1 MLGSPIP
8 PQVSAHAPFISSAGA
23 GLIKGLLHMTAT
35 RGTGLDSPRVSVGTD
50 IEDRSDRHRDT
61 SRGADATLHAGRSS
75 PFARLGRWAAT
86 HFRRVLIAWLLVVL
100 VFGIFAVRVENALAG
115 AGWQASNSQSV
126 AARAIIEKNFSGLGA
141 TGLQVVIVDHHG
153 PIASDPQAQAI
164 VVKATNVLRSDR
176 RVSTVVPPQAG
187 VSVSRDGRTAI
198 ITAGADADA
207 NKMVQAADAVVAPLG
222 ALSTSRVTVTLTGD
236 SALWADFN
244 TANRSAM
251 LRSEMLSWPVTIII
265 LVIAFG
271 SLVAAGLP
279 LLLTMAGLLV
289 AAGALVITTK
299 FTPVSIWAL
308 NFALMFALALGIDY
322 ALFLVMRFRSALK
335 RRGAEPGDRE
345 AIVASVAETVDTA
358 GKAVAFSALTVLA
371 SLAAILIVPSPAFRS
386 MAFGIML
393 SVVAVLAAT
402 LTLLPAVLGKLGT
415 NINKGAIRLRRG
427 PRPEGEGRLDRM
439 LHSWGKFLWRHPFPA
454 GAAALVLLLLAAAPV
469 IGMRTN
475 MPSITI
481 VPPSANARVGYDQ
494 VTNAFGP
501 GAPGTLQVLVPEGRQ
516 EQAMVTLAHV
526 SGVARIVPGPTNAGW
541 TLDQVVPTSGPSTTT
556 TGATIDHLR
565 QVLPAGTLIGGAAA
579 ENHDLQQ
586 SLASHT
592 PVVLAILGV
601 LGFLLLL
608 IALGAPLIA
617 AMGVLITALSVAG
630 AFGIGRLIFQNGFLS
645 GPLGFQ
651 PQGFIDAWA
660 PLFFGAMVFGVAM
673 DYTLFMLSAA
683 KERYETHPDPE
694 HAMVGSMRTSGRVV
708 LSAAAVMIAVFLT
721 FALSGP
727 LAPKEMGVIL
737 AIAVALDAL
746 VVRLVVLPV
755 VLRLAG
761 HGAWH
766 QPKWL
771 GRILPKVKFS
781 H

>member
-1 MLGSPIP
+1 MRRDASDASGG
-8 PQVSAHAPFISSAGA
+8 VAHPAHP
-23 GLIKGLLHMTAT
+23 
-35 RGTGLDSPRVSVGTD
+35 
-50 IEDRSDRHRDT
+50 
-61 SRGADATLHAGRSS
+61 S
-75 PFARLGRWAAT
+75 PFARLGAWAAT
-86 HFRRVLIAWLLVVL
+86 HFRHVLIGWALVLL
-100 VFGIFAVRVENALAG
+100 VFGFFAVHVESSLAG

-126 AARAIIEKNFSGLGA
+126 AARAVIEKNFSGLGA
-141 TGLQVVIVDHHG
+141 TGLQVVIVDHNG
-153 PIASDPQAQAI
+153 PIASDPQAQA
-164 VVKATNVLRSDR
+164 VVAKATTVLRSDP

-198 ITAGADADA
+198 ITAGSAADS
-207 NKMVQAADAVVAPLG
+207 NKMVQAADSVQPKLA
-222 ALSTSRVTVTLTGD
+222 ALSSAGVSVTLTGD
-236 SALWADFN
+236 SALWANFN
-244 TANRSAM
+244 NANRSAM
-251 LRSEMLSWPVTIII
+251 LRSELFSWPVTIII

-322 ALFLVMRFRSALK
+322 ALFLVMRFRAALE
-335 RRGAEPGDRE
+335 RRGAEPGDRD

-393 SVVAVLAAT
+393 SVLAVLAAT

-415 NINKGAIRLRRG
+415 NVNKGRIRLRRT
-427 PRPEGEGRLDRM
+427 PRPEGEGPLDRM
-439 LHSWGKFLWRHPFPA
+439 LHSWGRFLWRHPFPA

-481 VPPSANARVGYDQ
+481 VPPTANARVGYDQ
-494 VTNAFGP
+494 VTGAFGA
-501 GAPGTLQVLVPEGRQ
+501 GAPGTLQVLVPAAAQ
-516 EQAMVTLAHV
+516 AQAMATLAHTP
-526 SGVARIVPGPTNAGW
+526 GVAGAVPGPTNAGW
-541 TLDQVVPTSGPSTTT
+541 TFDQVVPTTGPSTTT

-586 SLASHT
+586 SLAAHT
-592 PVVLAILGV
+592 PLVLAILGV

-755 VLRLAG
+755 VLRLGG
-761 HGAWH
+761 HSAWH

>member
-1 MLGSPIP
+1 
-8 PQVSAHAPFISSAGA
+8 
-23 GLIKGLLHMTAT
+23 MTAT
-35 RGTGLDSPRVSVGTD
+35 RGTDLDSPQVSAGTEVAD
-50 IEDRSDRHRDT
+50 LPAEIRD
-61 SRGADATLHAGRSS
+61 SVRGDDNPVSSGRPG
-75 PFARLGRWAAT
+75 PFARLGAWAAT
-86 HFRRVLIAWLLVVL
+86 HFRRVLIAWVLVVL
-100 VFGIFAVRVENALAG
+100 VFGIFAVHVENALAG

-126 AARAIIEKNFSGLGA
+126 AARTIIEKDFSGLGA
-141 TGLQVVIVDHHG
+141 TALEVVMVDHHG
-153 PIASDPQAQAI
+153 AIASDPHAQAV
-164 VVKATNVLRSDR
+164 VVKATNVLRSDP
-176 RVSTVVPPQAG
+176 RVSTVVPPQPG

-198 ITAGADADA
+198 ITAGSAANS
-207 NKMVQAADAVVAPLG
+207 NKMVQAADSVEPKLA
-222 ALSTSRVTVTLTGD
+222 ALSSSGVTVTLTGD
-236 SALWADFN
+236 SALWANFN

-279 LLLTMAGLLV
+279 LLLTMVGLLV

-299 FTPVSIWAL
+299 FMPVSIWAL

-322 ALFLVMRFRSALK
+322 ALFLVMRFRAALK
-335 RRGAEPGDRE
+335 RRGAEPGDHE
-345 AIVASVAETVDTA
+345 AIVASVAETVATA

-371 SLAAILIVPSPAFRS
+371 SLAAIMIVPSPAFRS

-415 NINKGAIRLRRG
+415 NINKGTIRLRRG
-427 PRPEGEGRLDRM
+427 PRPEGEGSLDRI
-439 LHSWGKFLWRHPFPA
+439 LHAWGRFLWSHPFPA
-454 GAAALVLLLLAAAPV
+454 GAAAVVLLLLAAAPI

-481 VPPSANARVGYDQ
+481 VPASANARVGYYQ
-494 VTNAFGP
+494 VTSAFGP
-501 GAPGTLQVLVPEGRQ
+501 GAPGTLQLVVPQG
-516 EQAMVTLAHV
+516 EQARALSTLAHA
-526 SGVARIVPGPTNAGW
+526 SGVAGVVPGPTNAGW
-541 TLDQVVPTSGPSTTT
+541 TLDQVVPTTGPSTTT
-556 TGATIDHLR
+556 TGVTIDHLR

-586 SLASHT
+586 SLASYT
-592 PVVLAILGV
+592 PLVLTILGV

-617 AMGVLITALSVAG
+617 ALGVLITALSVAG

-645 GPLGFQ
+645 GLLGFQ

-683 KERYETHPDPE
+683 KERYETHPDPQ

-755 VLRLAG
+755 VLRLGG
-761 HGAWH
+761 HKAWH
-766 QPKWL
+766 QPRWL
-771 GRILPKVKFS
+771 GRVLPKVKFS

>member
-1 MLGSPIP
+1 MDGH
-8 PQVSAHAPFISSAGA
+8 SAQ
-23 GLIKGLLHMTAT
+23 
-35 RGTGLDSPRVSVGTD
+35 TGP
-50 IEDRSDRHRDT
+50 
-61 SRGADATLHAGRSS
+61 SS
-75 PFARLGRWAAT
+75 PFAQLGTWAAT

-100 VFGIFAVRVENALAG
+100 VFGFFAVHVESALAG

-126 AARAIIEKNFSGLGA
+126 AARAIIQKNFSGLGA
-141 TGLQVVIVDHHG
+141 TGLQVVIVDHRG
-153 PIASDPQAQAI
+153 PIASDPQAQA
-164 VVKATNVLRSDR
+164 VVTKATSVLRGDP
-176 RVSTVVPPQAG
+176 RVSAVVPPQAG
-187 VSVSRDGRTAI
+187 ISVSRDGRTAI
-198 ITAGADADA
+198 ITAGSAADS
-207 NKMVQAADAVVAPLG
+207 NKMVKAADAVQPKLA
-222 ALSTSRVTVTLTGD
+222 ALSSSGVSVTLTGD
-236 SALWADFN
+236 SALWANFN

-265 LVIAFG
+265 LIIAFG

-289 AAGALVITTK
+289 AAGALVISTK

-322 ALFLVMRFRSALK
+322 ALFLVMRFRSALE
-335 RRGAEPGDRE
+335 RRGAEPGDRQ

-415 NINKGAIRLRRG
+415 NINKGKIRLRRG
-427 PRPEGEGRLDRM
+427 PPPEGEGPLDRM
-439 LHSWGKFLWRHPFPA
+439 LHSWGKFIWRHPFPI

-481 VPPSANARVGYDQ
+481 VPPGANARVGYYQ
-494 VTNAFGP
+494 VTTAFGP
-501 GAPGTLQVLVPEGRQ
+501 GAPGTLQVVVPEAEQ
-516 EQAMVTLAHV
+516 KQAMATLSHA
-526 SGVARIVPGPTNAGW
+526 SGVAGVVPGPTSSGW
-541 TLDQVVPTSGPSTTT
+541 TLDQVVPTTGPSTTT
-556 TGATIDHLR
+556 TGTTIDHLR

-586 SLASHT
+586 ALASHT
-592 PVVLAILGV
+592 PLVLGILGV

-645 GPLGFQ
+645 GGLGFQ
-651 PQGFIDAWA
+651 SQGFIDAWA

-683 KERYETHPDPE
+683 KERYETHPEPE
-694 HAMVGSMRTSGRVV
+694 HAMIGSMRTSGRVV

-755 VLRLAG
+755 VLRLGG
-761 HGAWH
+761 HSAWH

>member
-1 MLGSPIP
+1 
-8 PQVSAHAPFISSAGA
+8 
-23 GLIKGLLHMTAT
+23 
-35 RGTGLDSPRVSVGTD
+35 
-50 IEDRSDRHRDT
+50 
-61 SRGADATLHAGRSS
+61 
-75 PFARLGRWAAT
+75 
-86 HFRRVLIAWLLVVL
+86 VLIAWLLVLL

-141 TGLQVVIVDHHG
+141 TGLQVVIVDHQG
-153 PIASDPQAQAI
+153 PIASDPSAQA
-164 VVKATNVLRSDR
+164 VVAKATNVLRSDP

-187 VSVSRDGRTAI
+187 ISVSRDGRTAI
-198 ITAGADADA
+198 ITAGAAADA
-207 NKMVQAADAVVAPLG
+207 NKMVQAADAVAAPLG

-265 LVIAFG
+265 LIIAFG

-415 NINKGAIRLRRG
+415 NINKGQIRLRQG

-439 LHSWGKFLWRHPFPA
+439 LHSWGKFLWRHPLPA

-481 VPPSANARVGYDQ
+481 VPPGANARVGYDQ
-494 VTNAFGP
+494 VTAAFGP
-501 GAPGTLQVLVPEGRQ
+501 GAPGTLQVLVPEGKQ
-516 EQAMVTLAHV
+516 VQAMATLAHV
-526 SGVARIVPGPTNAGW
+526 SGVAGVVPGPTNAGW

-565 QVLPAGTLIGGAAA
+565 QVLPAGTMIGGAAA

-592 PVVLAILGV
+592 PIVLVILGV

-755 VLRLAG
+755 VLRLGG
-761 HGAWH
+761 HRAWH

-771 GRILPKVKFS
+771 GRMLPKVKFS

>member
-1 MLGSPIP
+1 
-8 PQVSAHAPFISSAGA
+8 
-23 GLIKGLLHMTAT
+23 MTASP
-35 RGTGLDSPRVSVGTD
+35 RTGLDSPPSTPGAESQD
-50 IEDRSDRHRDT
+50 PAPNGKSGEE
-61 SRGADATLHAGRSS
+61 RGAHVGRFS
-75 PFARLGRWAAT
+75 PFARLGTWAAT
-86 HFRRVLIAWLLVVL
+86 HFRRVLIAWLLVLLVL
-100 VFGIFAVRVENALAG
+100 GFFAVHVESALAG

-141 TGLQVVIVDHHG
+141 TGLQVVVVDHHG

-164 VVKATNVLRSDR
+164 VTKATTILRNDP
-176 RVSTVVPPQAG
+176 RVSTVVSPQAG
-187 VSVSRDGRTAI
+187 VSLSRDGRTAVL
-198 ITAGADADA
+198 TAGSLADS
-207 NKMVQAADAVVAPLG
+207 NKMVKAADAVATPLS
-222 ALSTSRVTVTLTGD
+222 ALSTSSVSVTLTGD
-236 SALWADFN
+236 SALWANFN

-251 LRSEMLSWPVTIII
+251 LRSELLSWPVTIII
-265 LVIAFG
+265 LIIAFG

-322 ALFLVMRFRSALK
+322 ALFLVMRFRSAIK
-335 RRGAEPGDRE
+335 RRGAEAGDRQ
-345 AIVASVAETVDTA
+345 AIIASVAETVDTA

-402 LTLLPAVLGKLGT
+402 LTLLPAVLGKIGT
-415 NINKGAIRLRRG
+415 NINKGKIRLHRKG
-427 PRPEGEGRLDRM
+427 HPDGEGALDRM

-454 GAAALVLLLLAAAPV
+454 GAAALVLLLLAAAPI

-481 VPPSANARVGYDQ
+481 VPPSANARVGYYQ
-494 VTNAFGP
+494 VTSAFGP
-501 GAPGTLQVLVPEGRQ
+501 GAPGELQVVVPEGQ
-516 EQAMVTLAHV
+516 QTQALATLAHA
-526 SGVARIVPGPTNAGW
+526 SGVAGVVPGPTSAGW
-541 TLDQVVPTSGPSTTT
+541 TLDQVVLTSGPSTTT

-565 QVLPAGTLIGGAAA
+565 QVLPTGTLIGGAAA

-586 SLASHT
+586 TLASHT
-592 PVVLAILGV
+592 PLVLGILGV
-601 LGFLLLL
+601 FGFLLLL

-630 AFGIGRLIFQNGFLS
+630 AFGIGRLIFQSGLLA

-673 DYTLFMLSAA
+673 DYTLFLLSAA

-694 HAMVGSMRTSGRVV
+694 HAMIGSMRTSGRVV
-708 LSAAAVMIAVFLT
+708 LSAAAVMVAVFLT

-737 AIAVALDAL
+737 AIAVGLDAL

-755 VLRLAG
+755 VLRLG
-761 HGAWH
+761 RHHSWH

-771 GRILPKVKFS
+771 GRILPKVRFS

>member
-1 MLGSPIP
+1 
-8 PQVSAHAPFISSAGA
+8 
-23 GLIKGLLHMTAT
+23 MTASPS
-35 RGTGLDSPRVSVGTD
+35 TGLDSPPSAPEVESHDLSSNAPPEDERSVQEG
-50 IEDRSDRHRDT
+50 HP
-61 SRGADATLHAGRSS
+61 S
-75 PFARLGRWAAT
+75 PFARLGAWAAT
-86 HFRRVLIAWLLVVL
+86 HFRRVLIAWLLVLL
-100 VFGIFAVRVENALAG
+100 VFGFFAVHVESALAG

-126 AARAIIEKNFSGLGA
+126 AARAIIQKDFSGLGA

-153 PIASDPQAQAI
+153 PIASNSQAQAI
-164 VVKATNVLRSDR
+164 VAKATNVLRSDP

-187 VSVSRDGRTAI
+187 VSISRDGRTAI
-198 ITAGADADA
+198 ITAGSAADS
-207 NKMVQAADAVVAPLG
+207 NKMVQAADAAEPKLAV
-222 ALSTSRVTVTLTGD
+222 LSSSGITVTLTGD
-236 SALWADFN
+236 SALWANFN

-335 RRGAEPGDRE
+335 RRGAEPGDHE

-358 GKAVAFSALTVLA
+358 GKAVGFSALTVLA

-415 NINKGAIRLRRG
+415 NINKGKIRLRRG
-427 PRPEGEGRLDRM
+427 PRPEGEGPLDRM
-439 LHSWGKFLWRHPFPA
+439 LHSWGRVIWRHPFPI
-454 GAAALVLLLLAAAPV
+454 GAAALILLLLAAAPV

-481 VPPSANARVGYDQ
+481 VPPSANARVGYYQ
-494 VTNAFGP
+494 VTSAFGP
-501 GAPGTLQVLVPEGRQ
+501 GAPGTLQVVVPEG
-516 EQAMVTLAHV
+516 EQARAIATLAHT
-526 SGVARIVPGPTNAGW
+526 SGVAGVVPGPTSAGW
-541 TLDQVVPTSGPSTTT
+541 TLDQVVPTTGPSTTA
-556 TGATIDHLR
+556 TGATIDRLR
-565 QVLPAGTLIGGAAA
+565 QVLPAGTLVGGAAA

-586 SLASHT
+586 TLASHT
-592 PVVLAILGV
+592 PLVLGILGI

-630 AFGIGRLIFQNGFLS
+630 AFGIGRLIFQNGFLA
-645 GPLGFQ
+645 GALGFQ

-694 HAMVGSMRTSGRVV
+694 HAMIGSMRTSGRVV

-755 VLRLAG
+755 VLRLG
-761 HGAWH
+761 MHHSWH

>member
-1 MLGSPIP
+1 
-8 PQVSAHAPFISSAGA
+8 
-23 GLIKGLLHMTAT
+23 MTAT
-35 RGTGLDSPRVSVGTD
+35 RGIGLDSPQVSAGTEVAD
-50 IEDRSDRHRDT
+50 PPAGIRD
-61 SRGADATLHAGRSS
+61 SVRGDDDAVRASHPG
-75 PFARLGRWAAT
+75 PFARLGAWAAT
-86 HFRRVLIAWLLVVL
+86 HFRRVVIAWVLVVL
-100 VFGIFAVRVENALAG
+100 VFGIFAVHVENALAG

-126 AARAIIEKNFSGLGA
+126 AARAIIEKDFSGLGA
-141 TGLQVVIVDHHG
+141 TALQVVIVDHHG
-153 PIASDPQAQAI
+153 RIASDPRAQA
-164 VVKATNVLRSDR
+164 VVAKATNVLRSDP

-198 ITAGADADA
+198 ITAGSAANS
-207 NKMVQAADAVVAPLG
+207 NKMVEAADSVEPKLAT
-222 ALSTSRVTVTLTGD
+222 LSSSGVTVTLTGD

-335 RRGAEPGDRE
+335 RRGANPGDRE
-345 AIVASVAETVDTA
+345 AIVASITETVDTA

-371 SLAAILIVPSPAFRS
+371 SLAAIMIVPSPAFRS

-415 NINKGAIRLRRG
+415 NINKGKIRLRRG
-427 PRPEGEGRLDRM
+427 PRPDGEGSLDRI
-439 LHSWGKFLWRHPFPA
+439 LHRWGNFLWRHPFPA
-454 GAAALVLLLLAAAPV
+454 GAAALVLLLLAAAPI

-481 VPPSANARVGYDQ
+481 VPASANARVGYDQ
-494 VTNAFGP
+494 VTSAFGP
-501 GAPGTLQVLVPEGRQ
+501 GAPGTLQVVVPEG
-516 EQAMVTLAHV
+516 EQARALSTLAHA
-526 SGVARIVPGPTNAGW
+526 SGVAGVVPGPTNAGW
-541 TLDQVVPTSGPSTTT
+541 TLDQVVPTTGPSTTA

-586 SLASHT
+586 SLASYT
-592 PVVLAILGV
+592 PLVLAILGV
-601 LGFLLLL
+601 FGFLLLL

-617 AMGVLITALSVAG
+617 ALGVLITALSVAG

-645 GPLGFQ
+645 GLLGFQ

-755 VLRLAG
+755 VLRLGG

>member
-1 MLGSPIP
+1 MT
-8 PQVSAHAPFISSAGA
+8 VAP
-23 GLIKGLLHMTAT
+23 
-35 RGTGLDSPRVSVGTD
+35 GTD
-50 IEDRSDRHRDT
+50 LDP
-61 SRGADATLHAGRSS
+61 SRAPAPADGPGRPTDGAAAHGTRPS
-75 PFARLGRWAAT
+75 PFARLGAWAAT
-86 HFRRVLIAWLLVVL
+86 HFRHVLIGWALVLL
-100 VFGIFAVRVENALAG
+100 VFGFFAIHVESSLAG

-126 AARAIIEKNFSGLGA
+126 AARAVIEKDFSGLGA
-141 TGLQVVIVDHHG
+141 TGLQVVIVDHNG
-153 PIASDPQAQAI
+153 PIASDPRARA
-164 VVKATNVLRSDR
+164 VVAEATNVLRSDP

-187 VSVSRDGRTAI
+187 VSLSRDGRTAI
-198 ITAGADADA
+198 ITAGSAADS
-207 NKMVQAADAVVAPLG
+207 NKMVQAADAVQPKLA
-222 ALSTSRVTVTLTGD
+222 ALSSSGVTVTLTGD
-236 SALWADFN
+236 SALWANFN
-244 TANRSAM
+244 NANRSAM
-251 LRSEMLSWPVTIII
+251 LRSELFSWPVTIII

-322 ALFLVMRFRSALK
+322 ALFLVMRFRAALE
-335 RRGAEPGDRE
+335 RRGAEPGDRD

-386 MAFGIML
+386 MALGIML

-415 NINKGAIRLRRG
+415 NINKGKIRLSRK
-427 PRPEGEGRLDRM
+427 PRPEGEGPLDRM
-439 LHSWGKFLWRHPFPA
+439 LHSWGRFLWRHPFPA

-481 VPPSANARVGYDQ
+481 VPPTANARVGYDQ
-494 VTNAFGP
+494 VTASFGA
-501 GAPGTLQVLVPEGRQ
+501 GAPGTLQVLVPAGAQ
-516 EQAMVTLAHV
+516 AQAMATLAHTP
-526 SGVARIVPGPTNAGW
+526 GVAGAIPGPTNAGW
-541 TLDQVVPTSGPSTTT
+541 TFDQVVPTSGPSTTA
-556 TGATIDHLR
+556 TGATIDRLR

-586 SLASHT
+586 SLAAHT
-592 PVVLAILGV
+592 PLVLGILGV

-617 AMGVLITALSVAG
+617 AMGVVITALSVAG
-630 AFGIGRLIFQNGFLS
+630 AFGIGRLIFQNGFLA

-708 LSAAAVMIAVFLT
+708 LSAAAVMVAVFLT

-755 VLRLAG
+755 VLRLGG
-761 HGAWH
+761 HSAWH

-771 GRILPKVKFS
+771 GRLLPKVKFS

>member
-1 MLGSPIP
+1 M
-8 PQVSAHAPFISSAGA
+8 A
-23 GLIKGLLHMTAT
+23 AT
-35 RGTGLDSPRVSVGTD
+35 QGTGLDSPPLSGRTAV
-50 IEDRSDRHRDT
+50 
-61 SRGADATLHAGRSS
+61 ADPPAGIAASLGGNDDALGAGRPG
-75 PFARLGRWAAT
+75 PFARLGAWAAT
-86 HFRRVLIAWLLVVL
+86 HFRRVLIGWVLVVL
-100 VFGIFAVRVENALAG
+100 VFGIFAVHVENALAG

-126 AARAIIEKNFSGLGA
+126 AARAIIEKDFSGLGA
-141 TGLQVVIVDHHG
+141 TALQVVIVDHHG
-153 PIASDPQAQAI
+153 AIASDPQAQAV
-164 VVKATNVLRSDR
+164 VVKATNVLRSDPR
-176 RVSTVVPPQAG
+176 ISTVVPPQAG

-198 ITAGADADA
+198 VTAGAAA
-207 NKMVQAADAVVAPLG
+207 NSNKMVQAADSVEPKLA
-222 ALSTSRVTVTLTGD
+222 ALSSSGVAVTLTGD

-279 LLLTMAGLLV
+279 LLLTMVGLLV

-299 FTPVSIWAL
+299 FMPVSIWAL

-322 ALFLVMRFRSALK
+322 ALFLVMRFRAALK
-335 RRGAEPGDRE
+335 RRGAHPGNRE

-371 SLAAILIVPSPAFRS
+371 SLAAIMVVPSPAFRS

-415 NINKGAIRLRRG
+415 NINKGTIRLRRG
-427 PRPEGEGRLDRM
+427 PRPEGEGSLDRI
-439 LHSWGKFLWRHPFPA
+439 LHHWGNFLWRHPFPA
-454 GAAALVLLLLAAAPV
+454 GAAALVVLLLAAAPI

-481 VPPSANARVGYDQ
+481 VPASANARVGYDQ
-494 VTNAFGP
+494 VTSAFGP
-501 GAPGTLQVLVPEGRQ
+501 GAPATLQVVVPQ
-516 EQAMVTLAHV
+516 NEQVRALSALAHA
-526 SGVARIVPGPTNAGW
+526 SGVAGVVPGPTRAGW
-541 TLDQVVPTSGPSTTT
+541 TLDQVVPSTGPSSAA
-556 TGATIDHLR
+556 TGTTIDHLR
-565 QVLPAGTLIGGAAA
+565 HVLPAGTMIGGAAA

-586 SLASHT
+586 SLASYT
-592 PVVLAILGV
+592 PLVLAILGV

-617 AMGVLITALSVAG
+617 ALGVLITALSVAG
-630 AFGIGRLIFQNGFLS
+630 AFGIGRLIFQNGYLS
-645 GPLGFQ
+645 GVLGFQ

-755 VLRLAG
+755 VLRLSG
-761 HGAWH
+761 HGAWR

-771 GRILPKVKFS
+771 GRILPNVKFS

>member
-1 MLGSPIP
+1 
-8 PQVSAHAPFISSAGA
+8 
-23 GLIKGLLHMTAT
+23 MTASPS
-35 RGTGLDSPRVSVGTD
+35 TGLESPPPAPEVESRDPSSRRAP
-50 IEDRSDRHRDT
+50 ED
-61 SRGADATLHAGRSS
+61 GRSARAGHPS
-75 PFARLGRWAAT
+75 PFARLGTWAAT
-86 HFRRVLIAWLLVVL
+86 HFRRVLVAWILVLL
-100 VFGIFAVRVENALAG
+100 VFGFFAIHVESALAG

-126 AARAIIEKNFSGLGA
+126 AARAIIQKDFSGLGA
-141 TGLQVVIVDHHG
+141 TALQVVVVDHHG
-153 PIASDPQAQAI
+153 PIGSNPQAQAI
-164 VVKATNVLRSDR
+164 VAKATDVLRSDPG
-176 RVSTVVPPQAG
+176 VSTVVPPEAG
-187 VSVSRDGRTAI
+187 ASISRDGRTAV
-198 ITAGADADA
+198 ITAGSAADS
-207 NKMVQAADAVVAPLG
+207 NKMVQAADAVEPKLA
-222 ALSTSRVTVTLTGD
+222 ALSSSGVTVILTGD

-345 AIVASVAETVDTA
+345 AIVASVAETLDTA

-415 NINKGAIRLRRG
+415 NINKGKIRLRRG
-427 PRPEGEGRLDRM
+427 PRPEGEGPLDRL
-439 LHSWGKFLWRHPFPA
+439 LHSWGKFIWRHPFPI
-454 GAAALVLLLLAAAPV
+454 GAAALVLLLLAAVPV

-494 VTNAFGP
+494 VTSAFGP
-501 GAPGTLQVLVPEGRQ
+501 GAPGTLQVVVPEA
-516 EQAMVTLAHV
+516 EQARAMATLSHV
-526 SGVARIVPGPTNAGW
+526 SGVAGVVPGPTHAGW
-541 TLDQVVPTSGPSTTT
+541 TLDQVIPTTGPSTTT
-556 TGATIDHLR
+556 TGTTIDHLR
-565 QVLPAGTLIGGAAA
+565 QVLPPGTLIGGAAA

-586 SLASHT
+586 TLASHT
-592 PVVLAILGV
+592 PLVLGILGV

-630 AFGIGRLIFQNGFLS
+630 AFGIGRLIFQNGFLA

-694 HAMVGSMRTSGRVV
+694 HAMIGSMRTSGRVV
-708 LSAAAVMIAVFLT
+708 LSAAAVMVAVFLT

-755 VLRLAG
+755 VLRLG
-761 HGAWH
+761 MHNSWH

-771 GRILPKVKFS
+771 GRILPKVRFS

>member
-1 MLGSPIP
+1 M
-8 PQVSAHAPFISSAGA
+8 
-23 GLIKGLLHMTAT
+23 
-35 RGTGLDSPRVSVGTD
+35 
-50 IEDRSDRHRDT
+50 
-61 SRGADATLHAGRSS
+61 
-75 PFARLGRWAAT
+75 
-86 HFRRVLIAWLLVVL
+86 
-100 VFGIFAVRVENALAG
+100 
-115 AGWQASNSQSV
+115 
-126 AARAIIEKNFSGLGA
+126 
-141 TGLQVVIVDHHG
+141 
-153 PIASDPQAQAI
+153 
-164 VVKATNVLRSDR
+164 
-176 RVSTVVPPQAG
+176 
-187 VSVSRDGRTAI
+187 
-198 ITAGADADA
+198 
-207 NKMVQAADAVVAPLG
+207 
-222 ALSTSRVTVTLTGD
+222 
-236 SALWADFN
+236 
-244 TANRSAM
+244 
-251 LRSEMLSWPVTIII
+251 
-265 LVIAFG
+265 
-271 SLVAAGLP
+271 
-279 LLLTMAGLLV
+279 
-289 AAGALVITTK
+289 
-299 FTPVSIWAL
+299 SIWAL

-322 ALFLVMRFRSALK
+322 ALFLVMRFRSALE
-335 RRGAEPGDRE
+335 RRGAKPGDRE

-415 NINKGAIRLRRG
+415 NINRGTIRLRRG
-427 PRPEGEGRLDRM
+427 RPKVGEGPLDRM
-439 LHSWGKFLWRHPFPA
+439 LHRWGKFLWRHPFPT

-481 VPPSANARVGYDQ
+481 VPPGANARVGYYQ
-494 VTNAFGP
+494 VTSAFGP
-501 GAPGTLQVLVPEGRQ
+501 GAPGTLQVVVPEAK
-516 EQAMVTLAHV
+516 QAQAVAILAHA
-526 SGVARIVPGPTNAGW
+526 SGVAGVIPGPTSAGW
-541 TLDQVVPTSGPSTTT
+541 TLDQVVPTTGPSTTT

-565 QVLPAGTLIGGAAA
+565 QVLPPGTLIGGAAA
-579 ENHDLQQ
+579 ENHDLQK
-586 SLASHT
+586 SLASHSRWYS
-592 PVVLAILGV
+592 A
-601 LGFLLLL
+601 FW
-608 IALGAPLIA
+608 ASSDSCCSSSRSGAPLIA

-694 HAMVGSMRTSGRVV
+694 HAMIGSMRTSGRVV
-708 LSAAAVMIAVFLT
+708 LSAAAVMVAVFLT

-755 VLRLAG
+755 VLRLGG
-761 HGAWH
+761 HSAWR

-771 GRILPKVKFS
+771 GRILPNGEVFALTRS
-781 H
+781 TSRQDRPRG

>member
-1 MLGSPIP
+1 
-8 PQVSAHAPFISSAGA
+8 
-23 GLIKGLLHMTAT
+23 MTASPS
-35 RGTGLDSPRVSVGTD
+35 TGLEQPLPTSEVESHDLFSKGAPRN
-50 IEDRSDRHRDT
+50 
-61 SRGADATLHAGRSS
+61 GRSAPERHLS
-75 PFARLGRWAAT
+75 PFARLGAWAAT

-100 VFGIFAVRVENALAG
+100 IFGFFAVHVESALAG
-115 AGWQASNSQSV
+115 AGWQASDSQSV
-126 AARAIIEKNFSGLGA
+126 AARAIIQKDFSGLGA

-153 PIASDPQAQAI
+153 AIASNPQAQAI
-164 VVKATNVLRSDR
+164 VTKATNVLRGDP
-176 RVSTVVPPQAG
+176 RVSTVVRPQAG
-187 VSVSRDGRTAI
+187 VSISRDGRTAI
-198 ITAGADADA
+198 ITAGSAADS
-207 NKMVQAADAVVAPLG
+207 NKMVQAADAVEPKLA
-222 ALSTSRVTVTLTGD
+222 ALSSSGITVTLTGD

-335 RRGAEPGDRE
+335 RRGAEPGDRV

-393 SVVAVLAAT
+393 SVLAVLAAT
-402 LTLLPAVLGKLGT
+402 LTLLPAILGKLGT
-415 NINKGAIRLRRG
+415 NINKGKVRLRRG
-427 PRPEGEGRLDRM
+427 PRPESEGPLDRM
-439 LHSWGKFLWRHPFPA
+439 LHSWGRFIWRHPLPI
-454 GAAALVLLLLAAAPV
+454 GAAALVFLLLAAAPV

-481 VPPSANARVGYDQ
+481 VPSGANARVGYDQ
-494 VTNAFGP
+494 VTSALGP
-501 GAPGTLQVLVPEGRQ
+501 GAPGTLQVVVPEA
-516 EQAMVTLAHV
+516 EQAQAVATLSHS
-526 SGVARIVPGPTNAGW
+526 SGVANVVPGATNAGW
-541 TLDQVVPTSGPSTTT
+541 TLDQVVPTTGPSTTT
-556 TGATIDHLR
+556 TGATIDDLR

-586 SLASHT
+586 TLASHT
-592 PVVLAILGV
+592 PLVLGILGV

-617 AMGVLITALSVAG
+617 ALGVLITALSVAG
-630 AFGIGRLIFQNGFLS
+630 AFGIGRLIFQNGLLS
-645 GPLGFQ
+645 GLLGFQ

-673 DYTLFMLSAA
+673 DYTLFILSAA
-683 KERYETHPDPE
+683 KERYETHSDPE
-694 HAMVGSMRTSGRVV
+694 HAMIGSMRTSGRVV
-708 LSAAAVMIAVFLT
+708 LSAASVMVAVFLT

-746 VVRLVVLPV
+746 VVRLAVLPV
-755 VLRLAG
+755 VLRLGG

>member
-1 MLGSPIP
+1 
-8 PQVSAHAPFISSAGA
+8 
-23 GLIKGLLHMTAT
+23 MTAT
-35 RGTGLDSPRVSVGTD
+35 PGTHLDAPQAPATEGSNPGGQFQRHDRGGRVDSG
-50 IEDRSDRHRDT
+50 
-61 SRGADATLHAGRSS
+61 HAS
-75 PFARLGRWAAT
+75 PFGRLGAWAAT
-86 HFRRVLIAWLLVVL
+86 HFRRVLLAWAVVL
-100 VFGIFAVRVENALAG
+100 MVLGVFAVHVENALAG

-126 AARAIIEKNFSGLGA
+126 AARGVIEKDFAGLGA
-141 TGLQVVIVDHHG
+141 TALQVVVVDRRG
-153 PIASDPQAQAI
+153 PIASDPQARAVVAEAI
-164 VVKATNVLRSDR
+164 HVLRSDP
-176 RVSTVVPPQAG
+176 RVSTVVPPRSG
-187 VSVSRDGRTAI
+187 VSISKDSRTAI
-198 ITAGADADA
+198 ITAGAAADS
-207 NKMVQAADAVVAPLG
+207 NKMVQAADAVGPKLA
-222 ALSTSRVTVTLTGD
+222 ALSTSGVSVTLTGD

-265 LVIAFG
+265 LIIAFG

-322 ALFLVMRFRSALK
+322 ALFLVMRFRSALR

-345 AIVASVAETVDTA
+345 AIVSSVAETVDTA

-393 SVVAVLAAT
+393 SVIAVLAAT
-402 LTLLPAVLGKLGT
+402 LTLLPAVLGKLGL
-415 NINKGAIRLRRG
+415 NINKGKIRLRRG
-427 PRPEGEGRLDRM
+427 GPPVGEGPLDQL
-439 LHSWGKFLWRHPFPA
+439 LHRWGKFLWRHPLPD
-454 GAAALVLLLLAAAPV
+454 GAAALLVLLLAAAPV

-481 VPPSANARVGYDQ
+481 VPSSANARIGYDE
-494 VTNAFGP
+494 VTDAFGP
-501 GAPGTLQVLVPEGRQ
+501 GAPGTLQVVVPAG
-516 EQAMVTLAHV
+516 EQARALAVLAHT
-526 SGVARIVPGPTNAGW
+526 SGVARTVPGPTNAGW
-541 TLDQVVPTSGPSTTT
+541 TLDQVVPTTGPSSIQ
-556 TGATIDHLR
+556 TGSTIDRLR
-565 QVLPAGTLIGGAAA
+565 QVLPAGSLVGGAAA
-579 ENHDLQQ
+579 ENHDLQV

-592 PVVLAILGV
+592 PIVLGILGV

-630 AFGIGRLIFQNGFLS
+630 AFGIGRLIFQNGYLH
-645 GPLGFQ
+645 GILNFQ
-651 PQGFIDAWA
+651 PQGFVDAWA

-683 KERYETHPDPE
+683 KERYETRLDPE

-755 VLRLAG
+755 VLRLGG

-771 GRILPKVKFS
+771 GRLLPKVTFA

>member
-1 MLGSPIP
+1 VADP
-8 PQVSAHAPFISSAGA
+8 SAG
-23 GLIKGLLHMTAT
+23 LV
-35 RGTGLDSPRVSVGTD
+35 DSVGGD
-50 IEDRSDRHRDT
+50 D
-61 SRGADATLHAGRSS
+61 GAVHASHPS
-75 PFARLGRWAAT
+75 PFARLGAWAAT
-86 HFRRVLIAWLLVVL
+86 HFRRILIAWLLVL
-100 VFGIFAVRVENALAG
+100 GVFGIFAVHVENALAG

-126 AARAIIEKNFSGLGA
+126 AARAIIEKDFSGLGA
-141 TGLQVVIVDHHG
+141 TSLQVVIVDHNG
-153 PIASDPQAQAI
+153 AIASDPRAHA
-164 VVKATNVLRSDR
+164 VVAKVTNVLRSDP

-187 VSVSRDGRTAI
+187 VSLSRDGRTAI
-198 ITAGADADA
+198 ITAGSAADS
-207 NKMVQAADAVVAPLG
+207 NKMVQAADSVEPKLA
-222 ALSTSRVTVTLTGD
+222 ALSSSGVTVTLTGD

-289 AAGALVITTK
+289 AAGALVIATK

-322 ALFLVMRFRSALK
+322 ALFLVMRFRSALD
-335 RRGAEPGDRE
+335 RRGAKPGDRE

-393 SVVAVLAAT
+393 AVVAVLTAT

-415 NINKGAIRLRRG
+415 NINKGKIRLRRG
-427 PRPEGEGRLDRM
+427 PRPDGEGPLDRM
-439 LHSWGKFLWRHPFPA
+439 LHRWGRFLWRHPFPA
-454 GAAALVLLLLAAAPV
+454 GAAALVLLLLAAAPI

-481 VPPSANARVGYDQ
+481 VPPSANARVGYYQ
-494 VTNAFGP
+494 VTSAFGP
-501 GAPGTLQVLVPEGRQ
+501 GAPGTLQVVVPKG
-516 EQAMVTLAHV
+516 EQSRALSTLART
-526 SGVARIVPGPTNAGW
+526 SGVAGVVPGPTSAGW
-541 TLDQVVPTSGPSTTT
+541 TLDQVVPTTGPSTAT

-586 SLASHT
+586 TLASHT
-592 PVVLAILGV
+592 PIVLAILGI

-746 VVRLVVLPV
+746 LVRLVVLPV
-755 VLRLAG
+755 VLRLSG

-771 GRILPKVKFS
+771 GRILPEVRFS

>member
-1 MLGSPIP
+1 
-8 PQVSAHAPFISSAGA
+8 
-23 GLIKGLLHMTAT
+23 MTAFT
-35 RGTGLDSPRVSVGTD
+35 RTGLGVTPAVSSPETPAG
-50 IEDRSDRHRDT
+50 EHDRSGSEVTKGDRPR
-61 SRGADATLHAGRSS
+61 
-75 PFARLGRWAAT
+75 PFARLGAWAAT
-86 HFRRVLIAWLLVVL
+86 HFRRVLVAWLLIIVA
-100 VFGIFAVRVENALAG
+100 FGFFAIHVESALAG
-115 AGWQASNSQSV
+115 AGWQASGSQSV
-126 AARAIIEKNFSGLGA
+126 AARAIIEKNFAGLGA
-141 TGLQVVIVDHHG
+141 TGLQVVVVDHHG
-153 PIASDPQAQAI
+153 PIATDPHAQAI
-164 VVKATNVLRSDR
+164 VAKVTRVLRNDP

-187 VSVSRDGRTAI
+187 VSISQDGRTAV
-198 ITAGADADA
+198 ITAGAAA
-207 NKMVQAADAVVAPLG
+207 NSNKMVQAADAVQPKLAS
-222 ALSTSRVTVTLTGD
+222 LSSSGVSVTLTGD
-236 SALWADFN
+236 SALWANFN

-251 LRSEMLSWPVTIII
+251 LKSEMLSWPVTIII
-265 LVIAFG
+265 LIIAFG

-393 SVVAVLAAT
+393 AVVAVLAAT

-415 NINKGAIRLRRG
+415 NINKGTIRLRRTPPAKG
-427 PRPEGEGRLDRM
+427 AGDSEGSLDRM
-439 LHSWGKFLWRHPFPA
+439 LHRWGKLLWAHPFPA
-454 GAAALVLLLLAAAPV
+454 GAAALVLLLLAAAPI

-481 VPPSANARVGYDQ
+481 IPPSANARVGYYQ

-501 GAPGTLQVLVPEGRQ
+501 GAPGTLQVVVPEA
-516 EQAMVTLAHV
+516 EQAQSVAVLSHAP
-526 SGVARIVPGPTNAGW
+526 GVAGVVPGPTNGGW
-541 TLDQVVPTSGPSTTT
+541 TLDQVVPTTGPSTAA
-556 TGATIDHLR
+556 TGSTIDYLR
-565 QVLPAGTLIGGAAA
+565 RVLPPGALVGGAAA

-586 SLASHT
+586 TLVSHT
-592 PVVLAILGV
+592 PLVLGILGV
-601 LGFLLLL
+601 LGFILLLV
-608 IALGAPLIA
+608 ALGAPLIA
-617 AMGVLITALSVAG
+617 ALGVLITALSVAG
-630 AFGIGRLIFQNGFLS
+630 AFGIGRLIFQNGVLS

-694 HAMVGSMRTSGRVV
+694 HAMIGSMRTSGRVV
-708 LSAAAVMIAVFLT
+708 LSAAAVMVAVFLT

-755 VLRLAG
+755 ALRLGG
-761 HGAWH
+761 HSAWH

-771 GRILPKVKFS
+771 GRILPKVQFS

>member
-1 MLGSPIP
+1 
-8 PQVSAHAPFISSAGA
+8 
-23 GLIKGLLHMTAT
+23 
-35 RGTGLDSPRVSVGTD
+35 
-50 IEDRSDRHRDT
+50 
-61 SRGADATLHAGRSS
+61 
-75 PFARLGRWAAT
+75 
-86 HFRRVLIAWLLVVL
+86 
-100 VFGIFAVRVENALAG
+100 
-115 AGWQASNSQSV
+115 
-126 AARAIIEKNFSGLGA
+126 
-141 TGLQVVIVDHHG
+141 
-153 PIASDPQAQAI
+153 
-164 VVKATNVLRSDR
+164 
-176 RVSTVVPPQAG
+176 
-187 VSVSRDGRTAI
+187 
-198 ITAGADADA
+198 
-207 NKMVQAADAVVAPLG
+207 MVQAADAVEPKLA
-222 ALSTSRVTVTLTGD
+222 ALSSSGVTVTLTGD

-279 LLLTMAGLLV
+279 LLLTMVGLLV

-299 FTPVSIWAL
+299 FMPVSIWAL

-322 ALFLVMRFRSALK
+322 ALFLVMRFRAALK
-335 RRGAEPGDRE
+335 RRGAKPGDRE

-371 SLAAILIVPSPAFRS
+371 SLAAIMVVPSPAFRS

-415 NINKGAIRLRRG
+415 NINKGTDPAASG
-427 PRPEGEGRLDRM
+427 PRPEGEGSLDRI
-439 LHSWGKFLWRHPFPA
+439 LAPLGQLPVASPVPGGCGSSGPTPPGRRADHRDADQHAVDHHRA
-454 GAAALVLLLLAAAPV
+454 GQRQCPGRLRPGDECLRPRCSRAPSRWWSP
-469 IGMRTN
+469 RTN
-475 MPSITI
+475 RRRALS
-481 VPPSANARVGYDQ
+481 
-494 VTNAFGP
+494 
-501 GAPGTLQVLVPEGRQ
+501 
-516 EQAMVTLAHV
+516 TLAHA
-526 SGVARIVPGPTNAGW
+526 SGVAGVVPGPTNAGW
-541 TLDQVVPTSGPSTTT
+541 TLDQVVPTTGPSTTA

-586 SLASHT
+586 SLASYT
-592 PVVLAILGV
+592 PLVLAILGI

-617 AMGVLITALSVAG
+617 ALGVLITALSVAG
-630 AFGIGRLIFQNGFLS
+630 AFGIGRLIFQNGYLS
-645 GPLGFQ
+645 GLLGFQ

-727 LAPKEMGVIL
+727 SPPRRWASSWPSPWRSTPWWCAWSCCRSCCGW
-737 AIAVALDAL
+737 
-746 VVRLVVLPV
+746 
-755 VLRLAG
+755 AG
-761 HGAWH
+761 TRPGTSRNGSDGSC
-766 QPKWL
+766 PT
-771 GRILPKVKFS
+771 
-781 H
+781 

>member
-1 MLGSPIP
+1 MVDP
-8 PQVSAHAPFISSAGA
+8 PA
-23 GLIKGLLHMTAT
+23 GLV
-35 RGTGLDSPRVSVGTD
+35 DSVGGD
-50 IEDRSDRHRDT
+50 DGGVHG
-61 SRGADATLHAGRSS
+61 SRPG
-75 PFARLGRWAAT
+75 PFARLGSWAAT
-86 HFRRVLIAWLLVVL
+86 HFRRVLIAWLLVLL
-100 VFGIFAVRVENALAG
+100 VFGIFAVHVENALAG

-126 AARAIIEKNFSGLGA
+126 AARAIIEKHFSGLGA

-153 PIASDPQAQAI
+153 PIASDPQAQA
-164 VVKATNVLRSDR
+164 VVMKATNVLRTDP

-187 VSVSRDGRTAI
+187 VSLSRDGRTAI
-198 ITAGADADA
+198 ITAGSAADS
-207 NKMVQAADAVVAPLG
+207 NKMVQAADSVQPKLA
-222 ALSTSRVTVTLTGD
+222 ALSSSGISVTLTGD

-265 LVIAFG
+265 LIIAFG

-299 FTPVSIWAL
+299 FMPVSIWAL

-322 ALFLVMRFRSALK
+322 ALFLVMRFRSALE

-371 SLAAILIVPSPAFRS
+371 SLAAIMFVPSPAFRS

-415 NINKGAIRLRRG
+415 NINKGKIRLRRG
-427 PRPEGEGRLDRM
+427 PRPEGEGPLDRI
-439 LHSWGKFLWRHPFPA
+439 LHRWGNFLWRHPFPA
-454 GAAALVLLLLAAAPV
+454 GAAALVLLLLAAAPI

-481 VPPSANARVGYDQ
+481 VPANDNARVGYYQ

-501 GAPGTLQVLVPEGRQ
+501 GAPGTLQVLVPAGV
-516 EQAMVTLAHV
+516 QARALSSLAHV
-526 SGVARIVPGPTNAGW
+526 SGVADVVPGPTNAGW
-541 TLDQVVPTSGPSTTT
+541 TFDQVVPTTGPSTTT

-592 PVVLAILGV
+592 PLVLAILGV

-617 AMGVLITALSVAG
+617 AMGVLMTALSVAG
-630 AFGIGRLIFQNGFLS
+630 AFGIGRLIFQNGYLS
-645 GPLGFQ
+645 GLLGFQ

-755 VLRLAG
+755 VLRLSG

-766 QPKWL
+766 QPRWL

>member
-1 MLGSPIP
+1 MTSTRGSELTAP
-8 PQVSAHAPFISSAGA
+8 PPSKALLDAAASAGSASAA
-23 GLIKGLLHMTAT
+23 G
-35 RGTGLDSPRVSVGTD
+35 D
-50 IEDRSDRHRDT
+50 
-61 SRGADATLHAGRSS
+61 ADHAGHPS
-75 PFARLGRWAAT
+75 PFARLGAWAAS
-86 HFRRVLIAWLLVVL
+86 HFRRVLVAWLLVL
-100 VFGIFAVRVENALAG
+100 MVFGFFAVHVENALAG

-126 AARAIIEKNFSGLGA
+126 AARAVIEKHFAGLGA
-141 TGLQVVIVDHHG
+141 TGLQVVIVDHHA
-153 PIASDPQAQAI
+153 PIATDPAARAA
-164 VVKATNVLRSDR
+164 VAKATSVLRADP

-187 VSVSRDGRTAI
+187 VSISRDGRTAI
-198 ITAGADADA
+198 ITAGAAADS
-207 NKMVQAADAVVAPLG
+207 NKMVAAADAVAPKLA
-222 ALSTSRVTVTLTGD
+222 ALSSAGVSVTLTGD
-236 SALWADFN
+236 SALWANFN

-251 LRSEMLSWPVTIII
+251 LKSEMLSWPVTIII

-322 ALFLVMRFRSALK
+322 ALFLVMRFRSALD

-393 SVVAVLAAT
+393 SVIAVLAAT

-415 NINKGAIRLRRG
+415 NINKGTIRLGRG
-427 PRPEGEGRLDRM
+427 GPKVGEGPLDRH
-439 LHSWGKFLWRHPFPA
+439 LHRWGKFLWKHPLPA
-454 GAAALVLLLLAAAPV
+454 GAAALVLLLLAAAPI

-481 VPPSANARVGYDQ
+481 VPPSANARVGYHQ
-494 VTNAFGP
+494 VTSAFGA
-501 GAPGTLQVLVPEGRQ
+501 GAPGTLQVVVPAG
-516 EQAMVTLAHV
+516 EQARAMAMLSHAP
-526 SGVARIVPGPTNAGW
+526 GVAGAVPGPSNAGW
-541 TLDQVVPTSGPSTTT
+541 TLDQVVPTTGPSTTT
-556 TGATIDHLR
+556 TGTTIDHLR
-565 QVLPAGTLIGGAAA
+565 QILPAGTLIGGAAA

-592 PVVLAILGV
+592 PIVLAILAV

-645 GPLGFQ
+645 GPLNFQ

-694 HAMVGSMRTSGRVV
+694 HAMIGSMRTSGRVV
-708 LSAAAVMIAVFLT
+708 LSAAAVMVAVFLT

-755 VLRLAG
+755 VLRLGG
-761 HGAWH
+761 HRAWH

-771 GRILPKVKFS
+771 GRILPTVKFS

>member
-1 MLGSPIP
+1 
-8 PQVSAHAPFISSAGA
+8 
-23 GLIKGLLHMTAT
+23 MTASAST
-35 RGTGLDSPRVSVGTD
+35 ASPRTGLDSPTAAPEAESQD
-50 IEDRSDRHRDT
+50 LT
-61 SRGADATLHAGRSS
+61 SRGAPANEHRAQVGRSG
-75 PFARLGRWAAT
+75 PFARLGTWSAT

-100 VFGIFAVRVENALAG
+100 VFGLFAVHAENALAG

-126 AARAIIEKNFSGLGA
+126 AARAIIEKHFSGLGA
-141 TGLQVVIVDHHG
+141 TGLQVVVVDHQG
-153 PIASDPQAQAI
+153 AIASDPQARA
-164 VVKATNVLRSDR
+164 VVAKATTILHNDP
-176 RVSTVVPPQAG
+176 RVSTVVSPQPG
-187 VSVSRDGRTAI
+187 VSLSGDGRTAV
-198 ITAGADADA
+198 ITAGSHVDS
-207 NKMVQAADAVVAPLG
+207 NQMVQAADAVANPLS
-222 ALSTSRVTVTLTGD
+222 ALSTSKVSVTLTGD
-236 SALWADFN
+236 SALWANFN

-322 ALFLVMRFRSALK
+322 ALFLVMRFRSALR

-345 AIVASVAETVDTA
+345 AVVASVAETMDTA

-415 NINKGAIRLRRG
+415 NINRGKIRLHTRG
-427 PRPEGEGRLDRM
+427 HPEGEGQGEGTLDRL
-439 LHSWGKFLWRHPFPA
+439 LHLWGTFLWRHPFPA

-481 VPPSANARVGYDQ
+481 VPPSANARVGYNQ
-494 VTNAFGP
+494 VTSAFGP
-501 GAPGTLQVLVPEGRQ
+501 GAPGALQVVVPEGQ
-516 EQAMVTLAHV
+516 QTQALTTLSHA
-526 SGVARIVPGPTNAGW
+526 SGVTGVVPGPTSAGW
-541 TLDQVVPTSGPSTTT
+541 TLDQVVLSSGPSTIT
-556 TGATIDHLR
+556 TGTTIDHLR
-565 QVLPAGTLIGGAAA
+565 HVLPTGTLIGGAAA

-586 SLASHT
+586 TLASHT
-592 PVVLAILGV
+592 PMVLGILGL

-617 AMGVLITALSVAG
+617 ALGVVITALSVAG
-630 AFGIGRLIFQNGFLS
+630 AFGIGRLIFQNGFLAS
-645 GPLGFQ
+645 PLGFQ

-694 HAMVGSMRTSGRVV
+694 HAMIGSMRTSGRVV
-708 LSAAAVMIAVFLT
+708 LSAAAVMVAVFLT

-737 AIAVALDAL
+737 AIAVALDAF

-755 VLRLAG
+755 VLRLG
-761 HGAWH
+761 MHHSWH
-766 QPKWL
+766 QPRWL
-771 GRILPKVKFS
+771 GRVLPNVRFS

>member
-1 MLGSPIP
+1 
-8 PQVSAHAPFISSAGA
+8 
-23 GLIKGLLHMTAT
+23 MTAT
-35 RGTGLDSPRVSVGTD
+35 RGIGLDSPQVSAGTEVAD
-50 IEDRSDRHRDT
+50 PPAGIRD
-61 SRGADATLHAGRSS
+61 SVRGDDDAVRASHPG
-75 PFARLGRWAAT
+75 PFARLGAWAAT
-86 HFRRVLIAWLLVVL
+86 HFRRVVIAWVLVVL
-100 VFGIFAVRVENALAG
+100 VFGIFAVHVENALAG

-126 AARAIIEKNFSGLGA
+126 AARAIIEKDFSGLGA
-141 TGLQVVIVDHHG
+141 TALQVVIVDHHG
-153 PIASDPQAQAI
+153 RIASDPRAQA
-164 VVKATNVLRSDR
+164 VVAKATNVLRSDP

-198 ITAGADADA
+198 ITAGSAANS
-207 NKMVQAADAVVAPLG
+207 NKMVEAADSVEPKLAT
-222 ALSTSRVTVTLTGD
+222 LSSSGVTVTLTGD

-335 RRGAEPGDRE
+335 RRGANPGDRE
-345 AIVASVAETVDTA
+345 AIVASITETVDTA

-371 SLAAILIVPSPAFRS
+371 SLAAIMIVPSPAFRS

-415 NINKGAIRLRRG
+415 NINKGKIRLRRG
-427 PRPEGEGRLDRM
+427 PRPDGEGSLDRI
-439 LHSWGKFLWRHPFPA
+439 LHRWGNFLWRHPFPA
-454 GAAALVLLLLAAAPV
+454 GGAALVLLLLAAAPI

-481 VPPSANARVGYDQ
+481 VPASANARVGYDQ
-494 VTNAFGP
+494 VTSAFGP
-501 GAPGTLQVLVPEGRQ
+501 GAPGTLQVVVPEG
-516 EQAMVTLAHV
+516 EQARALSTLAHA
-526 SGVARIVPGPTNAGW
+526 SGVAGVVPGPTNAGW
-541 TLDQVVPTSGPSTTT
+541 TLDQVVPTTGPSTTA

-586 SLASHT
+586 SLASYT
-592 PVVLAILGV
+592 PLVLAILGV
-601 LGFLLLL
+601 FGFLLLL

-617 AMGVLITALSVAG
+617 ALGVLITALSVAG

-645 GPLGFQ
+645 GLLGFQ

-755 VLRLAG
+755 VLRLGG

>member
-1 MLGSPIP
+1 M
-8 PQVSAHAPFISSAGA
+8 
-23 GLIKGLLHMTAT
+23 
-35 RGTGLDSPRVSVGTD
+35 
-50 IEDRSDRHRDT
+50 HR
-61 SRGADATLHAGRSS
+61 S
-75 PFARLGRWAAT
+75 PFARLGAWAAT
-86 HFRRVLIAWLLVVL
+86 HFRRVLIAWLLVLL
-100 VFGIFAVRVENALAG
+100 VFGVFAVHVESALAG

-126 AARAIIEKNFSGLGA
+126 AARAIIEKDFAGLGA
-141 TGLQVVIVDHHG
+141 TGLQVVVVDHQVRSRRTPRPR
-153 PIASDPQAQAI
+153 PIVA
-164 VVKATNVLRSDR
+164 KATSVLRSDP

-187 VSVSRDGRTAI
+187 VSISRDGRTAI
-198 ITAGADADA
+198 ITAGAAADS
-207 NKMVQAADAVVAPLG
+207 NKMVQAADAVEPKLA
-222 ALSTSRVTVTLTGD
+222 ALSTSGVTVTLTGD

-265 LVIAFG
+265 LIIAFG

-322 ALFLVMRFRSALK
+322 ALFLVMRFRSAFGAPASRTGRPRGD
-335 RRGAEPGDRE
+335 RRLGGRDGRHRRQGRGVQRPDGAGLPGRHPHRAEPGLPVHGLRDHAVGHRR
-345 AIVASVAETVDTA
+345 AGGHPHPAAGRARQARDQHQQGQDPARAQRAGRGRGSARPGAPPLGAS
-358 GKAVAFSALTVLA
+358 SC
-371 SLAAILIVPSPAFRS
+371 
-386 MAFGIML
+386 
-393 SVVAVLAAT
+393 
-402 LTLLPAVLGKLGT
+402 
-415 NINKGAIRLRRG
+415 GAIRSRPGRRPG
-427 PRPEGEGRLDRM
+427 P
-439 LHSWGKFLWRHPFPA
+439 
-454 GAAALVLLLLAAAPV
+454 AAP
-469 IGMRTN
+469 GRR
-475 MPSITI
+475 PDHRHAHQHALDHHRAA
-481 VPPSANARVGYDQ
+481 SANARVGYYQ
-494 VTNAFGP
+494 VTNAFGA
-501 GAPGTLQVLVPEGRQ
+501 GAPGTLQVVVPEG
-516 EQAMVTLAHV
+516 EQATGPGRRWRTRPGWPG
-526 SGVARIVPGPTNAGW
+526 SCPGPTNAGW
-541 TLDQVVPTSGPSTTT
+541 TLDQVVPTTGPSTTA

-565 QVLPAGTLIGGAAA
+565 QVLPARTLIGGAAA

-592 PVVLAILGV
+592 PIVLAILGV

-630 AFGIGRLIFQNGFLS
+630 AFGIGRLIFQNGLLS
-645 GPLGFQ
+645 GPLNFQ

-755 VLRLAG
+755 LLRLGG
-761 HGAWH
+761 HSAWH

-771 GRILPKVKFS
+771 GRILPKVTFS